1 MNFVVHVFGHLIMV
15 LVIWKLACFVYLSP
29 ENYRLLFAE
38 NTAELKY
45 FRTTKHQLHSPPLT
59 AKQQFAYKQNL
70 KHINKLIKYN
80 QNI

>member
-38 NTAELKY
+38 NTAELK
-45 FRTTKHQLHSPPLT
+45 HQLHSPPLT